1 MTDSLRILI
10 LEDVDNDAQ
19 LLQRELRR
27 VKINFAARHVAS
39 RADYLKGLVEFA
51 PDVIL
56 SDYSLPD
63 FDGMQALRLAQEH
76 AAHVPF
82 IIVTGTI
89 NEETAVECM
98 KAGAV
103 DYVLKEHI
111 GRIAAA
117 IQFALEKKHAES
129 KLRESE
135 ELLRLI
141 TDNVTDLIAI
151 LDLQGKRLYNSASY
165 REILGDP
172 RFLQGTSSFKEI
184 HPDDVAQIK
193 RVFEETVSTGT
204 GKRGEYRFLLNDGS
218 VRHIESQ
225 GSVVRDQKGNVDKVL
240 VVSRDVTERKRAE
253 EELRRSRSEEHTS
266 ELQSQSNLVCRLL
279 LEKKKT
285 TNRNQLPSHCTST

>member
-1 MTDSLRILI
+1 MTGHLRILI
-10 LEDVDNDAQ
+10 LEDRTLEAQ
-19 LLQRELRR
+19 LVERELRR
-27 VKINFAARHVAS
+27 SKIDFTARYAGS
-39 RADYLKGLVEFA
+39 KQDYLKGLEEFV

-165 REILGDP
+165 GEILGNP
-172 RFLQGTSSFKEI
+172 QSLRGTSSFKEI
-184 HPDDVAQIK
+184 HPDDVATIK
-193 RVFEETVSTGT
+193 R
-204 GKRGEYRFLLNDGS
+204 
-218 VRHIESQ
+218 
-225 GSVVRDQKGNVDKVL
+225 
-240 VVSRDVTERKRAE
+240 
-253 EELRRSRSEEHTS
+253 RSEERRVGKAR
-266 ELQSQSNLVCRLL
+266 ECRWVG
-279 LEKKKT
+279 E
-285 TNRNQLPSHCTST
+285 